1 MTSAWSVIDG
11 ELEFFSPLI
20 NKASPTPQLEW
31 LIADLGPS
39 SLDLLG
45 CMHLWW
51 LVASQVCDIIQ
62 GFRVWCII
70 LYKYCVAEYQINYI
84 ISSTSVVCY
93 VSGWGMK
100 SAGSLSAGFCLTIH
114 HTLTWLTI
122 LYMHIFLQTK
132 HHTDSTEYCRVP
144 TIHFEMSVVWLC
156 SFVFALSLLSSSL
169 PPFLSPFFLLPSLSF
184 LSPSQFNMS
193 HTIRYLSFG
202 DTYPGQHNP
211 LDGYKQVSVED
222 LATGM
227 YLPTFPYALCIAFG
241 DFKPQKS
248 LVKP

>member
-156 SFVFALSLLSSSL
+156 SFVFALSSLPLSLLFSPPSFSFLLSPSSL
-169 PPFLSPFFLLPSLSF
+169 PHSLTCLTPFATCRLVIPTLASTTLSMDTSR
-184 LSPSQFNMS
+184 SP
-193 HTIRYLSFG
+193 
-202 DTYPGQHNP
+202 
-211 LDGYKQVSVED
+211 
-222 LATGM
+222 
-227 YLPTFPYALCIAFG
+227 
-241 DFKPQKS
+241 
-248 LVKP
+248 